1 MISIDLRLN
10 FKNSCFVSHNKC
22 MNFNPKYY
30 RRFSAIFANS
40 SLKHNFHHKGIISA
54 KPPEYIT
61 NSAEIIEDHAIEC
74 GAEEVSPCEIQ
85 DGVFKVYCNI
95 VVCST

>member
-1 MISIDLRLN
+1 
-10 FKNSCFVSHNKC
+10 